1 MHFQILFIIIFK
13 YFINLSFATISTHV
27 KWDKLQGDFVPINNT
42 SVSRFENPF
51 RKRSHQ
57 LEIHKF
63 QGELIKLAY
72 YEEKNLVDFYDRDSK
87 VTGICGEI
95 WNILSEYLN
104 FTLLPVKIKDSN
116 FGRKT
121 TNGTYTGLLGILQ
134 RREVHVLPRVHYYLA
149 HWNMM
154 DYTVPLWKN
163 SVHMYN
169 RPEYKSNESW
179 IFRLFSWRV
188 WLLLATMLIIFSVL
202 GTLSEKILPAQTQKD
217 YLRLQDYLFYT
228 FATFCSQ
235 GWLPQALEEKSKILE
250 LSKRIFSWFLLIT
263 ISSHL
268 VSHMTNTAMDP
279 PFSNFESLLNSTNY
293 QILIHNGSLSSERIK
308 MEVAVHG
315 KKYSSR
321 FHYVASKER
330 LTQRACWS
338 KKKYAIIEADDRQQ
352 ASGMKTCYL
361 VKTGKPLFSTW
372 TTNGI
377 VKGFKYKRSFD
388 IGIIRLHECGLLD
401 GLIDRWMPYK
411 ITQLNDY
418 VGYSINFNHV
428 FILFVIIFFAG
439 IVSIIIC
446 VIENIIF

>member
-1 MHFQILFIIIFK
+1 MHYKILFIFILK

-27 KWDKLQGDFVPINNT
+27 KWDKSQGDFIPINNT
-42 SVSRFENPF
+42 SVDQFESPF

-57 LEIHKF
+57 LEVHKF

-72 YEEKNLVDFYDRDSK
+72 YEEKNLIDFYDKDSK

-104 FTLLPVKIKDSN
+104 FT
-116 FGRKT
+116 
-121 TNGTYTGLLGILQ
+121 
-134 RREVHVLPRVHYYLA
+134 A
-149 HWNMM
+149 
-154 DYTVPLWKN
+154 
-163 SVHMYN
+163 HMYN

-202 GTLSEKILPAQTQKD
+202 GSLSEKILPAQTQKD
-217 YLRLQDYLFYT
+217 YLRLQDYFFYT

-235 GWLPQALEEKSKILE
+235 GWLPQALEEKCKILE

-263 ISSHL
+263 ISTHL
-268 VSHMTNTAMDP
+268 VSHMTNTAMVP

-293 QILIHNGSLSSERIK
+293 QILVHNGSLSFARIK
-308 MEVAVHG
+308 MEAEVHG
-315 KKYSSR
+315 KQYLSR
-321 FHYVASKER
+321 FHFVASKER
-330 LTQRACWS
+330 MTHRACWS
-338 KKKYAIIEADDRQQ
+338 KKKYAIVEADDRQQ
-352 ASGMKTCYL
+352 ASGMKNCYL
-361 VKTGKPLFSTW
+361 VKTGEPLFSTW

-401 GLIDRWMPYK
+401 GLIDRWMPSK

-418 VGYSINFNHV
+418 VGYSINFDHV
-428 FILFVIIFFAG
+428 FILFVIMFFAG
-439 IVSIIIC
+439 IVSIFIC
-446 VIENIIF
+446 VVENIVFLHNRYLNEKKKLIIQKKRRQQRIHAKRFLFITKTQLKTLKASAKTRHFFK